1 MRRLPYYK
9 DLKDIKTVYKEK
21 CDNSFT
27 YIIDYEIINNN
38 LYYLRYYYTNLK
50 MIKIDF
56 KTFEHNII
64 LNIDSNNLM
73 FTTSVLTEKGIYVI
87 DKENNVNFINITKY
101 INNEN
106 DSSFNFSSIF
116 NCSDIEK
123 LNHTCKIKKILKSND
138 KIYYISITHKNLE
151 VDYNYIHIHNI
162 LNDEYDIIFT
172 VNLIYDRKNKKH
184 YIDDNNLYIHANTM
198 SLKINYINDVF
209 IISEHNYVITC
220 NKNEILSSNYYYYM
234 TFVSNSKIAFKY
246 HNNVI
251 IYDVIDKSIYF
262 LNEQLWDY
270 FHHFRLINNE
280 YILIHDF
287 INYVLI
293 KVDLDGELDNNSKY
307 KEIYTNLIK
316 LNYNGLHIDE
326 SLEIIKKLLENNTN
340 DIENDI
346 FLSILLKKYNYNDI
360 LNNIDKIYGNDSII
374 YKELII
380 FSLKEL
386 NN

>member
-138 KIYYISITHKNLE
+138 KIYYI
-151 VDYNYIHIHNI
+151 
-162 LNDEYDIIFT
+162 
-172 VNLIYDRKNKKH
+172 
-184 YIDDNNLYIHANTM
+184 
-198 SLKINYINDVF
+198 
-209 IISEHNYVITC
+209 
-220 NKNEILSSNYYYYM
+220 
-234 TFVSNSKIAFKY
+234 
-246 HNNVI
+246 
-251 IYDVIDKSIYF
+251 
-262 LNEQLWDY
+262 
-270 FHHFRLINNE
+270 
-280 YILIHDF
+280 
-287 INYVLI
+287 
-293 KVDLDGELDNNSKY
+293 
-307 KEIYTNLIK
+307 
-316 LNYNGLHIDE
+316 
-326 SLEIIKKLLENNTN
+326 
-340 DIENDI
+340 
-346 FLSILLKKYNYNDI
+346 
-360 LNNIDKIYGNDSII
+360 
-374 YKELII
+374 
-380 FSLKEL
+380 
-386 NN
+386 

>member
-1 MRRLPYYK
+1 
-9 DLKDIKTVYKEK
+9 
-21 CDNSFT
+21 
-27 YIIDYEIINNN
+27 
-38 LYYLRYYYTNLK
+38 
-50 MIKIDF
+50 
-56 KTFEHNII
+56 
-64 LNIDSNNLM
+64 
-73 FTTSVLTEKGIYVI
+73 
-87 DKENNVNFINITKY
+87 
-101 INNEN
+101 
-106 DSSFNFSSIF
+106 
-116 NCSDIEK
+116 
-123 LNHTCKIKKILKSND
+123 
-138 KIYYISITHKNLE
+138 
-151 VDYNYIHIHNI
+151 
-162 LNDEYDIIFT
+162 
-172 VNLIYDRKNKKH
+172 
-184 YIDDNNLYIHANTM
+184 M